1 MKNEISIE
9 VLVLKRLRELSFK
22 RGRIIPFPDVF
33 ARICPIFCIT
43 KEDTWAVLKSMEEK
57 GLIEIVPYHGV
68 KVSGKA
74 VQQMQ
79 GIFGFS

>member
-1 MKNEISIE
+1 MENEISIE

-33 ARICPIFCIT
+33 ARVCPIFCVP
-43 KEDTWAVLKSMEEK
+43 KEEAWAVLRSMEEK

-68 KVSGKA
+68 RIKD
-74 VQQMQ
+74 
-79 GIFGFS
+79 